1 MTDTRDDPRYI
12 RTMGLVL
19 LAALLVVASC
29 EVERPPNTV
38 ETEPVTVDAP
48 RSTVIDLAERS
59 VPIEQPPPNEDAVP
73 PAVQGQEVSAEE
85 MLNRV
90 RAAFAVQEANT
101 RVAIVELQARRA
113 ASQLEAEA
121 IAEALAQAVPQE
133 LRPEDRA
140 AIEAGPVFTPMTV
153 RPEIL
158 NASEVQAALVREY
171 PPILRDAGIGGM
183 VVVWYYIS
191 ETGQVLNAR
200 VSEGSGQ
207 AELDAASL
215 RVAAVFQFSPAMNR
229 DRPVSV
235 WIPIPITFDAEN

>member
-12 RTMGLVL
+12 RTVGLVL

-59 VPIEQPPPNEDAVP
+59 VPIEQPPPDEDAVP
-73 PAVQGQEVSAEE
+73 PAVQGQEVSV
-85 MLNRV
+85 LIRV
-90 RAAFAVQEANT
+90 RAELALQEANM
-101 RVAIVELQARRA
+101 RVAMVELQARGA

-171 PPILRDAGIGGM
+171 PPILRDAGIGGT